1 MKSTKTNG
9 AYLFMQI
16 SNPIEFVGNL
26 IFSALKSTKPVITFI
41 GQCVVNLIISLK
53 YLLSGQ
59 VSLKNT
65 FQQAALIGYDSVGI
79 ALVIIF
85 ITGAVIS
92 LQVAK
97 YFYMSGGEAYVGG
110 LVSLTVLKELAP
122 VFTAMVISARA
133 GTAMASELGNMQITE
148 QVDAMKT
155 LNVDPIKYLVL
166 PRVLAAAI
174 VVPMVTMLSVVVGLA
189 GGMFVAKLSIGLHQ
203 HRFMN
208 SVWLYTQAS
217 DLDTCLLKSFIFGI
231 ALAVVCATQG
241 LNTRGGARE
250 VGISVT
256 KSAIWTTVV
265 ILILDYLVTWIT
277 Q

>member
-1 MKSTKTNG
+1 
-9 AYLFMQI
+9 MQI
-16 SNPIEFVGNL
+16 NKPIEFVGNA
-26 IFSALKSTKPVITFI
+26 IINSTKPVIAFI
-41 GQCVVNLIISLK
+41 GQCVVNLLISLK
-53 YLLSGQ
+53 YLLTGK
-59 VSLKNT
+59 VSIKNT
-65 FQQAALIGYDSVGI
+65 LQQAALIGYDSVGI
-79 ALVIIF
+79 SLVIIF

-166 PRVLAAAI
+166 PRILASAI
-174 VVPMVTMLSVVVGLA
+174 VVPMVTMLSVVVGLS
-189 GGMFVAKLSIGLHQ
+189 GGMFVAKMSIGLHQ
-203 HRFMN
+203 YRFMN

-217 DLDTCLLKSFIFGI
+217 DLDTCLLKAFIFGI
-231 ALAVVCATQG
+231 ALATVCATQG

-250 VGISVT
+250 VGIAVT

>member
-1 MKSTKTNG
+1 MRIG
-9 AYLFMQI
+9 
-16 SNPIEFVGNL
+16 NPIEALGNL
-26 IFSALKSTKPVITFI
+26 VICIFNAFKYVVEFI
-41 GQCVVNLIISLK
+41 GQCIINLLISLK
-53 YLLSGQ
+53 YLLVGK

-65 FQQAALIGYDSVGI
+65 LQQAAVIGYDSIGI
-79 ALVIIF
+79 SLVIIF

-92 LQVAK
+92 LQVAR

-155 LNVDPIKYLVL
+155 LNVDPVKYLIL
-166 PRVLAAAI
+166 PRVLASSI
-174 VVPMVTMLSVVVGLA
+174 VVPMVTVLAIVVGLL

-203 HRFMN
+203 FRFMN
-208 SVWLYTQAS
+208 SVWLYTQVS
-217 DLDTCLLKSFIFGI
+217 DVYTCILKSFVFGI
-231 ALAVVCATQG
+231 ALSTVCATQG
-241 LNTRGGARE
+241 MLTKGGARE
-250 VGISVT
+250 VGIAVT

-265 ILILDYLVTWIT
+265 ILILDYLVTWIM